1 MKLTRELNLF
11 NKKNENLIFSGKNQK
26 DIDKPQFFMKQNG
39 NNKDNKVYNLE
50 DIFRMKTKKMLI
62 QDNKKELE
70 KRIKENEKNVTSKK
84 LYYSLEQN
92 KELEKI
98 KKILGNDNGRPDFFY
113 LSPERWKNNKR
124 DFKVPGPAYYFYHS
138 KIL

>member
-50 DIFRMKTKKMLI
+50 DIFKMKTKKMII

-70 KRIKENEKNVTSKK
+70 RRIKENEKNVTSKK
-84 LYYSLEQN
+84 LYYSMEQN

-113 LSPERWKNNKR
+113 LSPDRWKQNKKE
-124 DFKVPGPAYYFYHS
+124 FKAPGPAYYFYRS
-138 KIL
+138 NIL